1 MRSTETTRFV
11 PARSRSLLGLLTLG
25 LLAGAP
31 AFAQTTPPGAAP
43 AETTPITVPATEPT
57 PEQIT
62 EPTTEPVPNLG
73 LPATGTEQAT
83 PPLPTDTA
91 PTDAAPTDAAPTETV
106 PTETA
111 PVETAPA
118 PDDVAPTASS
128 LPAPGSVKV
137 PVLEGEEVLKTVP
150 TVLGE
155 ALVYAGG
162 TGDAMARTLAALQ
175 ADGYTTVD
183 GSDAPAGSEVTG
195 DAVLLSRDGQ
205 AFELSG
211 RESFGVTVV
220 ALSRLPAT
228 AATDTAP
235 TETAPDTAP
244 ADTETAPTQPDAPAE
259 PDTDAPPA
267 TTEPATTE
275 PATTDPA
282 VTDPASTEPAVPAPA
297 EPTPVEPTP
306 AEPAPVTPG
315 QP

>member
-11 PARSRSLLGLLTLG
+11 PARFRSLLGLLTLG

-31 AFAQTTPPGAAP
+31 AFAQTTLPGAAP
-43 AETTPITVPATEPT
+43 ADTAPITVPATEPT

-83 PPLPTDTA
+83 PPLPTDT
-91 PTDAAPTDAAPTETV
+91 APTDAAPTETV

-155 ALVYAGG
+155 ALVYAGS

-183 GSDAPAGSEVTG
+183 GSDAPAGSEATG

-228 AATDTAP
+228 TA
-235 TETAPDTAP
+235 TETAPTDTAP

-259 PDTDAPPA
+259 PETDAPPA
-267 TTEPATTE
+267 T
-275 PATTDPA
+275 
-282 VTDPASTEPAVPAPA
+282 TEPAVPAPA
-297 EPTPVEPTP
+297 EPTPAEPTP

>member
-43 AETTPITVPATEPT
+43 AETTPITVPATGPT

-83 PPLPTDTA
+83 PPLPTDT
-91 PTDAAPTDAAPTETV
+91 APTDAAPTETV

-235 TETAPDTAP
+235 
-244 ADTETAPTQPDAPAE
+244 
-259 PDTDAPPA
+259 
-267 TTEPATTE
+267 
-275 PATTDPA
+275 
-282 VTDPASTEPAVPAPA
+282 
-297 EPTPVEPTP
+297 
-306 AEPAPVTPG
+306 
-315 QP
+315 

>member
-91 PTDAAPTDAAPTETV
+91 PTDAAPTETV

-183 GSDAPAGSEVTG
+183 GSDASAGSEVTG

-267 TTEPATTE
+267 TT
-275 PATTDPA
+275 DPA

-297 EPTPVEPTP
+297 EPTPTEPTP

>member
-91 PTDAAPTDAAPTETV
+91 PTDAAPTETV

-183 GSDAPAGSEVTG
+183 GSDASAGSEGTG

-228 AATDTAP
+228 AATETAP
-235 TETAPDTAP
+235 TDTAP

-267 TTEPATTE
+267 TT
-275 PATTDPA
+275 
-282 VTDPASTEPAVPAPA
+282 DPASTEPAVPAPA
-297 EPTPVEPTP
+297 EPTPTEPTP

>member
-73 LPATGTEQAT
+73 LPATGTEQVT
-83 PPLPTDTA
+83 PPPPTEVTPTQTTPADATDAA
-91 PTDAAPTDAAPTETV
+91 PTDAAPTDAAPGET
-106 PTETA
+106 TLA
-111 PVETAPA
+111 PGGLPL
-118 PDDVAPTASS
+118 TASS

-155 ALVYAGG
+155 ALVYAG
-162 TGDAMARTLAALQ
+162 DAGNVMARTLVALK
-175 ADGYTTVD
+175 ADGYTA
-183 GSDAPAGSEVTG
+183 SG
-195 DAVLLSRDGQ
+195 DEADTARVLLSRDGQ
-205 AFELSG
+205 EFELSG

-220 ALSRLPAT
+220 ALSRVPGT
-228 AATDTAP
+228 AATDAAP
-235 TETAPDTAP
+235 TESAP
-244 ADTETAPTQPDAPAE
+244 TEPAPTQTEPTGSPAE

-267 TTEPATTE
+267 TA
-275 PATTDPA
+275 DPA
-282 VTDPASTEPAVPAPA
+282 VTDPATSEPAVPTPA
-297 EPTPVEPTP
+297 QPPVEPTP
-306 AEPAPVTPG
+306 VEPAPVTPG

>member
-31 AFAQTTPPGAAP
+31 AFAQTTLPGAAP
-43 AETTPITVPATEPT
+43 AETTPITVPA
-57 PEQIT
+57 
-62 EPTTEPVPNLG
+62 TEPVPNLG

-83 PPLPTDTA
+83 PPLPTDT
-91 PTDAAPTDAAPTETV
+91 APTDAAPTETV

-155 ALVYAGG
+155 ALVYAGS

-183 GSDAPAGSEVTG
+183 GSDAPAGSEATG

-228 AATDTAP
+228 AATETAP
-235 TETAPDTAP
+235 TDTAP

-275 PATTDPA
+275 PA

-297 EPTPVEPTP
+297 EPTPAEPTP